1 MAVTAAAADGRVRR
15 WGAGDVVCEGE
26 RGLETHAGVCGGRSG
41 CSRGE
46 HAAPPV
52 KVAALGVAEAAAVRF
67 GQVRDLGDEH
77 GVG

>member
-1 MAVTAAAADGRVRR
+1 MAVTAAAADGRCAGGVRATSFVR
-15 WGAGDVVCEGE
+15 VSAAWRRRRAC
-26 RGLETHAGVCGGRSG
+26 AGGRSG

-77 GVG
+77 VVG